1 MPTWYAHA
9 AALHFSLRA
18 IGPIL
23 PSFHARVAFEASH
36 FAKPECP
43 RNGCVGPYSYSS
55 APLSPSLSQAHEYEH
70 RSVSVV
76 ISLQRRRARGREWKA
91 PFECSWATPQVDRLL
106 RPRCSAPAVRLGPP
120 SGPEAACRTQAPK
133 NKGEGAMALNQRLAS
148 GSCSA
153 VSADHSLTLS
163 PSCALLVFLGSGAG
177 QPRVGSRL
185 GYQSRPIQVRT
196 NDAERFRTPPN

>member
-120 SGPEAACRTQAPK
+120 SGPEAACRTQAK
-133 NKGEGAMALNQRLAS
+133 TLRGRAMALNQRLAGS

-153 VSADHSLTLS
+153 VSADHSLTL
-163 PSCALLVFLGSGAG
+163 PFLRTISVS
-177 QPRVGSRL
+177 RVGCGSAACGLAIRISIA
-185 GYQSRPIQVRT
+185 GNSSTYK
-196 NDAERFRTPPN
+196 